1 MLEAKQQVERALQAG
16 GDAEL
21 LTDLIGRLRVVVET
35 ALASMGMANVGC
47 FK

>member
-16 GDAEL
+16 ADPEL
-21 LTDLIGRLRVVVET
+21 LADLIGRLRAVVES